1 MIKKTIAACS
11 ILFLL
16 AQMFYL
22 ADTASAAKRYVIVQ
36 ESVGRSFMPV
46 RFAAETFGFKVQWKS
61 SEEKV
66 ILSNTNGSVEFKV
79 GSTNAMV
86 NGKQQALEA
95 APFNLSGTVYV
106 PLRFAAESLG
116 ASVEWKKEGRIVLKS
131 GNTQTEIE
139 AVSLTRVERA
149 VKNPVV
155 IGNSK
160 IQISTKSIQ
169 VNTVHIDL
177 FHPTL
182 SLDAAYANDKIGSTE
197 SLKKMAERSKAAVAV
212 NGTFFNAYSTTEVQ
226 IPYGYI
232 VKSGEVINKASGDE
246 RAIFVYMKTGEAR
259 IVDGEKEL
267 KELLDQ
273 DLVQSALQAGPRLV
287 RNSKVDTN
295 PVAEGFKDPKV
306 LTNRAART
314 SIGVTT
320 DGKLLIVTT
329 SSATIKEMA
338 EVMVKLGAVEAMNLD
353 GGASSGLYAN
363 GKYITTPGRDLS
375 NALVAVY

>member
-1 MIKKTIAACS
+1 VIKKTIAACS